1 MTTIAFDGKTIA
13 GDSRITYND
22 NEIAGDYDT
31 KVWRISSGGIISGR
45 IFGFAGARSMRDAV
59 HSWIKNGC
67 KKEDHP
73 KEGDWSALVFKG
85 SEDYHN
91 DGYCLH
97 YTNATPYGA
106 LVQAPFAIGS
116 GDKYAVAAMHCGK
129 TAAEAV
135 SIAAKLD
142 PFTGGEVISLP

>member
-13 GDSRITYND
+13 GDSRITYE
-22 NEIAGDYDT
+22 NEIVGDYDT
-31 KVWRISSGGIISGR
+31 KVSLIDRANYV
-45 IFGFAGARSMRDAV
+45 FGFAGTRSMKNAAER
-59 HSWIKNGC
+59 WIMGGC
-67 KKEDHP
+67 TKDNHP
-73 KEGDWSALVFKG
+73 KDGDWSALVMHVYG
-85 SEDYHN
+85 N
-91 DGYCLH
+91 QQCML
-97 YTNATPYGA
+97 YTNTTPYGA
-106 LVQAPFAIGS
+106 YVQAPFAIGS

>member
-22 NEIAGDYDT
+22 SEIAGDYDV
-31 KVWRISSGGIISGR
+31 KVKFGYQHGHLRFY
-45 IFGFAGARSMRDAV
+45 FGFAGARSMRDAV
-59 HSWIKNGC
+59 HGWIKNGC

-73 KEGDWSALVFKG
+73 KEGDWSALVFPG
-85 SEDYHN
+85 SEEYRN
-91 DGYCLH
+91 RGCCMY